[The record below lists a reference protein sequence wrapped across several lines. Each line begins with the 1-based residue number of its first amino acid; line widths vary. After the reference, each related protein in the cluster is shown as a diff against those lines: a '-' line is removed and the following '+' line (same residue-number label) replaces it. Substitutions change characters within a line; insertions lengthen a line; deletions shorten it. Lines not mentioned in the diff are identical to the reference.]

1 MIIRKAEEKDI
12 EALLSIYNYEVLN
25 STATFDLT
33 PKTSEQWTEWFNAH
47 NVDNHPLIV
56 SEVNG
61 KVAGYASLSPYR
73 EKEAY
78 KSTVELSV
86 YVHTDYRQRGI
97 ATALMQE
104 IIRMAREDDTIHTI
118 VSVITSENEVSVK
131 LHHKMGFTCCGTIH
145 SVGEKFSRYL
155 DISNFELQ
163 V

>member
-1 MIIRKAEEKDI
+1 MIIRTAQKEDI
-12 EALLSIYNYEVLN
+12 EALLDIYNYEVIN
-25 STATFDLT
+25 STATFDLNE
-33 PKTSEQWTEWFNAH
+33 KTLEQWTQWFYAH

-56 SEVNG
+56 AELEGV
-61 KVAGYASLSPYR
+61 VAGYASLSPYR

-86 YVHTDYRQRGI
+86 YVSKEYRGRGV

-104 IIRMAREDDTIHTI
+104 IIRMAKEDKNIHTV
-118 VSVITSENEVSVK
+118 VSVITSENRVSER
-131 LHHKMGFTCCGTIH
+131 LHDKMGFTFCGTIH
-145 SVGEKFSRYL
+145 QVGEKFGRYL

>member
-12 EALLSIYNYEVLN
+12 EELLFIYNFEVMN

-33 PKTSEQWTEWFNAH
+33 PKTSEQWTEWFSNH

-56 SEVNG
+56 AEIEG

-97 ATALMQE
+97 ATALMQN
-104 IIRMAREDDTIHTI
+104 IIRMAREDDTTHTV
-118 VSVITSENEVSVK
+118 VSVITSENDVSVR
-131 LHHKMGFTCCGTIH
+131 LHHKLGFTYCGTIH
-145 SVGEKFSRYL
+145 QVGEKFGKYL

>member
-33 PKTSEQWTEWFNAH
+33 PKTSEQWTEWFNNH

-56 SEVNG
+56 AEIEG
-61 KVAGYASLSPYR
+61 EVAGYASLSPYR

-97 ATALMQE
+97 ATALMQD
-104 IIRMAREDDTIHTI
+104 IIRMAREDDTTHTV
-118 VSVITSENEVSVK
+118 VSVITSENDVSVQ
-131 LHHKMGFTCCGTIH
+131 LHNKMGFTYCGTIH
-145 SVGEKFSRYL
+145 QVGEKFSRYL